1 MAKKKLSPTAG
12 QDMAA
17 YIRAHLGEVMSYI
30 TIDEICGT
38 TSSNQQF
45 LIVGSLVK
53 DGVLRVS
60 QRKLI
65 RGNDDAPIYR
75 SYHICKKLPQTLKH
89 SAAFMEGNANM
100 GVLDEAVADLNPV
113 LTENG
118 FLSKHLDAAKG
129 WHEEL
134 LLLGAW
140 LSKNEGPLAPA
151 ILEERSFEVFH
162 NEKILGNKDD
172 RRGGKTLMELV
183 NNTGVAERLYL
194 DNDVQQELVYYV
206 PRTMRR
212 VISILVVENHAPFVR
227 VKTAL
232 KRGVRSFFG
241 RHIDGVIYGRG
252 FAILSG
258 DALRTTED
266 LFANGCAVRY
276 WYWGDIDRPGIEVY
290 ERLAEEH
297 DIRPLVEAYQ
307 AMIRHAGSTLP
318 ASTGERLPTH
328 MGVDIASELEPSE
341 LEMFMRVVAGCLRIP
356 QEAVPAS
363 TYDGSGGTRRLAM
376 TLRPRRSSPRRGK

>member
-12 QDMAA
+12 KDMAA
-17 YIRAHLGEVMSYI
+17 YIRAHLGEVMSYV
-30 TIDEICGT
+30 TIDELCGT
-38 TSSNQQF
+38 TSSNQQY
-45 LIVGSLVK
+45 LIVGPLVK

-75 SYHICKKLPQTLKH
+75 SYHIRKTLPQTLKH

-118 FLSKHLDAAKG
+118 FLSKHLEAAKA

-134 LLLGAW
+134 LLLGTW
-140 LSKNEGPLAPA
+140 LDEHEGPLAPA
-151 ILEERSFEVFH
+151 ILEERSFEVFR

-183 NNTGVAERLYL
+183 NNTGIAERLDL
-194 DNDVQQELVYYV
+194 DNDVNQELVYYV
-206 PRTMRR
+206 PRTRRR
-212 VISILVVENHAPFVR
+212 VRSILVVENHAPFVR

-241 RHIDGVIYGRG
+241 CHVDGVVYGRG
-252 FAILSG
+252 FGILSG
-258 DALRTTED
+258 DALHTTEE
-266 LFANGCAVRY
+266 LFANGCSVRY

-290 ERLAEEH
+290 ERLAEDH
-297 DIRPLVEAYQ
+297 DIRPLVPAYQ
-307 AMIRHAGSTLP
+307 AMIEHAGNVLPSSTD
-318 ASTGERLPTH
+318 ERLPPH
-328 MGVDIASELEPSE
+328 MGVDIASELRPSE
-341 LEMFMRVVAGCLRIP
+341 LETFMRVMAGCLRIP

-363 TYDGSGGTRRLAM
+363 VYDGTGGTRRLAM
-376 TLRPRRSSPRRGK
+376 TLRTRHR